1 MLTEIRLKNFK
12 AFADQSF
19 PLAPLTIFMGENG
32 AGKSSVIQ
40 SLLMLRQSIDSGDWR
55 EGELSLNGKYCSVGT
70 GADLLRQGADD
81 ESIGIVLSDSNGA
94 THDYSFKYD
103 ASGDR
108 LRINEPFDGLSS
120 VGVGDFTYLTAER
133 VGPRLT
139 SPRVIA
145 SAKNRDMGIRG
156 EGALAVLE
164 NFRATILAADDFRR
178 RGIKGSLEEIF
189 QSYLK
194 EISPGARIELENY
207 SQVDSIGSTFSFS
220 SPGGIPGLPFRPT
233 NVGFGLSYSLPI
245 IVACLVAEPGSIL
258 IIENPEAH
266 LHTKSQRSL
275 CDLFIATARSGVQ
288 VIIETHSREVFHYLR
303 AGARKGIF
311 DPALGGINYLEASN
325 ASGQRVSTCT
335 SMRRL
340 DEGLGEWPEN
350 FFEAYGRPSDLI
362 APVV

>member
-1 MLTEIRLKNFK
+1 MLTEIRLRNFK

-40 SLLMLRQSIDSGDWR
+40 SLLMLRQSVDGGDWR
-55 EGELSLNGKYCSVGT
+55 EGGLNLNGKYCSVGA

-81 ESIGIVLSDSNGA
+81 EAIMIALTDDKGA
-94 THDYSFKYD
+94 SSRYSFEYD
-103 ASGDR
+103 PKGDR
-108 LRINEPFDGLSS
+108 LRINEPYDEPTALS
-120 VGVGDFTYLTAER
+120 VGNFTYLTAER

-139 SPRVIA
+139 NPRVIA
-145 SAKNRDMGIRG
+145 TAKNRDMGIRG

-164 NFRATILAADDFRR
+164 SFRATILETDDYRR
-178 RGIKGSLEEIF
+178 RGLKGSLEEIF
-189 QSYLK
+189 QSYLA

-220 SPGGIPGLPFRPT
+220 SSGGIPGLPFRPT

-245 IVACLVAEPGSIL
+245 IVACLVATPGSTL
-258 IIENPEAH
+258 IVENPEAH
-266 LHTKSQRSL
+266 LHTRSQRSL
-275 CDLFIATARSGVQ
+275 CDLFVATAKSGVQ
-288 VIIETHSREVFHYLR
+288 VIVETHSRELFHYLR
-303 AGARKGIF
+303 SGARAGRF
-311 DPALGGINYLEASN
+311 DPALGVINYLEASDSN
-325 ASGQRVSTCT
+325 GQRVSRCT

-340 DEGLGEWPEN
+340 DEGLAAWPEN

-362 APVV
+362 APV